1 KGVLVYLRQE
11 GRGMGLANKVRAY
24 ALQDTGLDTVEAQEA
39 LGLPID
45 ARDFGV
51 GAQILVEL
59 GVGKVRLM
67 SNNPRKF
74 TGLSGYG
81 LEIVERIPLKVSP
94 NPMNRRYLET
104 KKTKLGH
111 LL

>member
-1 KGVLVYLRQE
+1 
-11 GRGMGLANKVRAY
+11 
-24 ALQDTGLDTVEAQEA
+24 LDTVEAQQA
-39 LGLPID
+39 LGLPVD
-45 ARDFGV
+45 ARDFGI
-51 GAQILVEL
+51 GAQILADI
-59 GVGKVRLM
+59 GVGKIRLM

-81 LEIVERIPLKVSP
+81 LEIVERVPLKVDP
-94 NPMNRRYLET
+94 NAANRRYLEA